1 MAFLVL
7 LTPWVTGTKKK
18 ILVVEDN
25 DDCRE
30 LLAVVIARLGYEVLE
45 ATTGFEA
52 LARALTTRPDLIM
65 MDLSMPDMDGDESMV
80 RLKANPATSDI
91 PIIVNTAWRVGER
104 AKKAFTAGAAETLY
118 KPFDLTRLSGLLSK
132 YLGT

>member
-1 MAFLVL
+1 VL
-7 LTPWVTGTKKK
+7 LPTWVTLIKKK

-30 LLAVVIARLGYEVLE
+30 LLVLAIARLGYEVLE

-65 MDLSMPDMDGDESMV
+65 MDLSMPDMDGDEAMV

-104 AKKAFTAGAAETLY
+104 AKKAFTAGAAEILY
-118 KPFDLTRLSGLLSK
+118 KPFELARLSEMLIRH
-132 YLGT
+132 LGT

>member
-1 MAFLVL
+1 
-7 LTPWVTGTKKK
+7 
-18 ILVVEDN
+18 
-25 DDCRE
+25 
-30 LLAVVIARLGYEVLE
+30 
-45 ATTGFEA
+45 
-52 LARALTTRPDLIM
+52 
-65 MDLSMPDMDGDESMV
+65 MPDMDGDEAMV